1 MKKLI
6 LLIVLIP
13 CLAQAQDITGQWNG
27 ILNVQGMELRLVFH
41 ISREDS
47 TYDAKMDSPDEKAL
61 EIPASATNFKNSTLN
76 IEIAKA
82 GVRYQGHAQCLH
94 SMEEKMYKW
103 RQRIW

>member
-27 ILNVQGMELRLVFH
+27 ILKVQGMELRLVFH

-47 TYDAKMDSPDEKAL
+47 TYDAKMDCPDEKAL
-61 EIPASATNFKNSTLN
+61 GIPASATSFKN
-76 IEIAKA
+76 
-82 GVRYQGHAQCLH
+82 
-94 SMEEKMYKW
+94 
-103 RQRIW
+103 

>member
-27 ILNVQGMELRLVFH
+27 ILNVQGMKLRLVFH

-47 TYDAKMDSPDEKAL
+47 AYDAKMDSPDEKAL
-61 EIPASATNFKNSTLN
+61 GIPASATNFTNSTLN
-76 IEIAKA
+76 IFK
-82 GVRYQGHAQCLH
+82 Y
-94 SMEEKMYKW
+94 
-103 RQRIW
+103 